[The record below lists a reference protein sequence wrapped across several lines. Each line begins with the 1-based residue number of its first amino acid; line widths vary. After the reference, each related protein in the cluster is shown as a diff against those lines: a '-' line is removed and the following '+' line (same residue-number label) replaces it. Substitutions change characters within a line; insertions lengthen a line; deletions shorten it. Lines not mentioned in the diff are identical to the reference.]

1 MNELYDVA
9 VLGLGPSGT
18 VAAYRATQRGVKV
31 LGIDPKGINAPS
43 TVGVWASQLPD
54 WFPDEAVA
62 SRFTPEVIS
71 RTGRQVLTA
80 EYAMLVPGWEQQL
93 GGFAVVEKKAEPAIA
108 VFYGVPGRKKRRPL
122 RSWFQPKSDELLSV
136 MSEDDSLI
144 DTVDH
149 LWITTTPSTMSARQL
164 AHGLVVPEGS
174 VPEAHRRGVLMDFS
188 PVAGFPEDGPVT
200 FSYRV
205 PLGDGTWLIEET
217 ILATDGDSE
226 TLLAHLEMKNLARL
240 EQLGITT
247 EDIRRTEVV
256 SFPLGPRGI
265 PGDRARTPL
274 GLALGMIPVSRRTSL
289 DLSFLASPWGGK
301 GVKGEAHIGTA
312 GGWIH
317 PATGYSVGAVLA
329 GTEEMLDRVLA
340 GSPPTS
346 RAWRVNYALRRFGLN
361 VVLGFS
367 PTQYQE
373 FFGIVL
379 GLPERDLLDYLIST
393 SPWDTARVMV
403 RIILR
408 AFRQTPSTALAVF
421 RLAPGALFRK

>member
-18 VAAYRATQRGVKV
+18 VAAYRASQRGLNV
-31 LGIDPKGINAPS
+31 LGIDPRGINAPS

-54 WFPDEAVA
+54 WFPEDAVA
-62 SRFTPEVIS
+62 SRFTPDVIS
-71 RTGRQVLTA
+71 HTGRQVLTA
-80 EYAMLVPGWEQQL
+80 EYAMLAPGWEQHL
-93 GGFAVVEKKAEPAIA
+93 AGFDVVEKKAEPAIT
-108 VFYGVPGRKKRRPL
+108 VLFGVPGQKGRPL

-144 DTVDH
+144 DIVDH
-149 LWITTTPSTMSARQL
+149 LLITTTPSPMSARQL

-188 PVAGFPEDGPVT
+188 PVAGFPDDGPVT

-217 ILATDGDSE
+217 ILATDGDPK
-226 TLLAHLEMKNLARL
+226 TLLEHLEAKNLARL
-240 EQLGITT
+240 EQLGITM

-256 SFPLGPRGI
+256 SFPLGPRRI

-274 GLALGMIPVSRRTSL
+274 GLALGMIPLGRRASL
-289 DLSFLASPWGGK
+289 DLRFLAGPWGGK

-329 GTEEMLDRVLA
+329 DTDAMLDRVLA

-346 RAWRVNYALRRFGLN
+346 RAWRINYALRRFGLN

-367 PTQYQE
+367 PTQYHE

-379 GLPERDLLDYLIST
+379 SLPERDLLAYLTST
-393 SPWDTARVMV
+393 SPWATARVMV
-403 RIILR
+403 RIFLR
-408 AFRQTPSTALAVF
+408 AFRRTPSTAMAVF
-421 RLAPGALFRK
+421 RLAPAALFRK